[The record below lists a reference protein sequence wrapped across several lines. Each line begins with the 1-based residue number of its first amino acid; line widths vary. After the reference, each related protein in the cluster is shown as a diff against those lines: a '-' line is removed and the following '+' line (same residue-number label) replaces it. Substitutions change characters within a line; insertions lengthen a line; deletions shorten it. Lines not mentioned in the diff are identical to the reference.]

1 MSLEFKGEV
10 LMKNETKRYLW
21 DIRLAFP
28 VFRRN
33 EKRFFADFK
42 STVCEYESQFPG
54 CSREDIIEAY
64 GTPKE
69 VVTSYFN
76 NMDSENYMILMRKSH
91 YMKIVSGVAITLMVI
106 IFLIDATSL
115 YLLHKEAEASMI
127 VSEQTVIVYGDGSTE
142 KLPEQDTEI
151 TTQK

>member
-1 MSLEFKGEV
+1 
-10 LMKNETKRYLW
+10 MKKETKRYLR

-28 VFRRN
+28 IFRRN

-42 STVCEYESQFPG
+42 STVYEYESQFPE
-54 CSREDIIEAY
+54 CSKEDIIEAY

-91 YMKIVSGVAITLMVI
+91 YMKIVSTAAIILMVI
-106 IFLIDATSL
+106 LFLIDATSL
-115 YLLHKEAEASMI
+115 YLLHKEVEATMI
-127 VSEQTVIVYGDGSTE
+127 TSEQTVIIYEDGSTE
-142 KLPEQDTEI
+142 QIQEQDTET
-151 TTQK
+151 TTQE